1 MVYARRCLISIYILC
16 FNRVGTK
23 NIPTKDLNQDLLQ
36 EIDQAIIDGSLESLQ
51 MEICNAIQ
59 DFEISD
65 IPFMIDDRVG
75 KVKNNFTLD
84 MTQYRKDH
92 NLSYDLKS
100 ACKSTII

>member
-1 MVYARRCLISIYILC
+1 VLAQ
-16 FNRVGTK
+16 K

-65 IPFMIDDRVG
+65 IPFMIDD
-75 KVKNNFTLD
+75 
-84 MTQYRKDH
+84 
-92 NLSYDLKS
+92 
-100 ACKSTII
+100 

>member
-1 MVYARRCLISIYILC
+1 MVYARRCLISFYILC

-36 EIDQAIIDGSLESLQ
+36 EFDQAIIDGSLESLQ

-65 IPFMIDDRVG
+65 IPFMIDD
-75 KVKNNFTLD
+75 
-84 MTQYRKDH
+84 
-92 NLSYDLKS
+92 
-100 ACKSTII
+100 

>member
-1 MVYARRCLISIYILC
+1 MLEGSIVHGFKIRPNIEDTLELVVYARRCLISFYILC

-36 EIDQAIIDGSLESLQ
+36 EIDQAMIDGSLELLQ

-65 IPFMIDDRVG
+65 IPFMIDDR
-75 KVKNNFTLD
+75 D
-84 MTQYRKDH
+84 WKD
-92 NLSYDLKS
+92 
-100 ACKSTII
+100 

>member
-1 MVYARRCLISIYILC
+1 MLAQ
-16 FNRVGTK
+16 K

-65 IPFMIDDRVG
+65 IPFMIDDWVG
-75 KVKNNFTLD
+75 KAK
-84 MTQYRKDH
+84 K
-92 NLSYDLKS
+92 
-100 ACKSTII
+100 

>member
-1 MVYARRCLISIYILC
+1 
-16 FNRVGTK
+16 
-23 NIPTKDLNQDLLQ
+23 
-36 EIDQAIIDGSLESLQ
+36 LESLQ

-65 IPFMIDDRVG
+65 IPFMIDDWVG

-92 NLSYDLKS
+92 NLSYDVKS
-100 ACKSTII
+100 SCKSTIIWESFSLWWYDKLRQQKPQKEKFATRKSLINTTAMFEE

>member
-1 MVYARRCLISIYILC
+1 VVYARRCLISFYILC

-23 NIPTKDLNQDLLQ
+23 NIPTKDLYQDLLQ

-65 IPFMIDDRVG
+65 IPFMIDDLVG
-75 KVKNNFTLD
+75 KVK
-84 MTQYRKDH
+84 K
-92 NLSYDLKS
+92 
-100 ACKSTII
+100 

>member
-1 MVYARRCLISIYILC
+1 VVYARRCLISFYILC

-23 NIPTKDLNQDLLQ
+23 NILTKDLYQDLLQ

-65 IPFMIDDRVG
+65 IPFMIDDRDW
-75 KVKNNFTLD
+75 KVK
-84 MTQYRKDH
+84 
-92 NLSYDLKS
+92 
-100 ACKSTII
+100 